1 MENLLRKTAP
11 LAQNNHSFKS
21 IPFHTEGRNF
31 VSTAALGGEE
41 IANAQNMMA
50 HSVLLTLCNH
60 LSYTYAQKIVRE
72 CGRETGEKYTY
83 NFLDLE
89 DSPPV
94 FIEKLNLLEEKT
106 GLHGW
111 QGIKMDPATGE
122 AILCFEPIR
131 GCRGQGANTR
141 ALFCDYMQGL
151 AEGIFH
157 TYTGRAHCLKA
168 VCHNCKKNGSAQ
180 EGTLCCFQLSPST
193 DRKDG

>member
-1 MENLLRKTAP
+1 MENLLRKTTP
-11 LAQNNHSFKS
+11 LAQNNHSSKS
-21 IPFHTEGRNF
+21 IPFHTKGRNF
-31 VSTAALGGEE
+31 VSAAALGSKE

-60 LSYTYAQKIVRE
+60 LSYTGAQRIVRE
-72 CGRETGEKYTY
+72 CGRETGEKYTF

-89 DSPPV
+89 DAPPV
-94 FIEKLNLLEEKT
+94 FIQKLNQLEQRT

-111 QGIKMDPATGE
+111 QGIEMNPVTGKAT
-122 AILCFEPIR
+122 LYFEPIR

-168 VCHNCKKNGSAQ
+168 VCHNCRKNGSSQ
-180 EGTLCCFQLSPST
+180 ENAPCCFTLSPCK
-193 DRKDG
+193 DRQGR